1 MIELDRFFAFRDYVR
16 MSNLA
21 VRLAAAKKSAAALR
35 HENSMLETQALQH
48 VVAMGGG
55 VLGAIARQYLPGM
68 IPGTAGD
75 GPALLASTLVLDG
88 IAMYSGS
95 PEVLALAFAYEGK
108 VVGDAF
114 EVAMGWRT
122 APDVK

>member
-1 MIELDRFFAFRDYVR
+1 

-122 APDVK
+122 APDMK

>member
-1 MIELDRFFAFRDYVR
+1 

-21 VRLAAAKKSAAALR
+21 VRLAAAKKTAATLR
-35 HENSMLETQALQH
+35 HENSKLETQALQH

-55 VLGAIARQYLPGM
+55 VLGAIARQFLPGM

-95 PEVLALAFAYEGK
+95 PEMLALAFAYEGK

-114 EVAMGWRT
+114 EVAMGWRP
-122 APDVK
+122 APDQGA

>member
-1 MIELDRFFAFRDYVR
+1 

-35 HENSMLETQALQH
+35 HEKGMLETQALQH

-75 GPALLASTLVLDG
+75 GPALLASVLVMDG

-95 PEVLALAFAYEGK
+95 HEILALAFAYEGK

-114 EVAMGWRT
+114 EVAMGWRP
-122 APDVK
+122 APDKP

>member
-1 MIELDRFFAFRDYVR
+1 LKALFSPSIVAN

-21 VRLAAAKKSAAALR
+21 VRLASARKTAATLR
-35 HENSMLETQALQH
+35 AENSALESQALSH

-55 VLGAIARQYLPGM
+55 VLGALAHQYLPGM
-68 IPGTAGD
+68 VPGTAGD

-95 PEVLALAFAYEGK
+95 PEVLALAYGYEGK
-108 VVGDAF
+108 VLGDAF
-114 EVAMGWRT
+114 EVAMGWRPSVEK
-122 APDVK
+122 A

>member
-1 MIELDRFFAFRDYVR
+1 

-21 VRLAAAKKSAAALR
+21 VRLAAAKKAAASLKA
-35 HENSMLETQALQH
+35 ENKNLESQALQH

-55 VLGAIARQYLPGM
+55 VLGALAHQYLPGM

-75 GPALLASTLVLDG
+75 GPALLASTLILDG

-95 PEVLALAFAYEGK
+95 PEVMALAFAYEGK

-114 EVAMGWRT
+114 EVAMGWRPSPQK
-122 APDVK
+122 A

>member
-1 MIELDRFFAFRDYVR
+1 

>member
-1 MIELDRFFAFRDYVR
+1 

-21 VRLAAAKKSAAALR
+21 KRLHSARQQAATLR
-35 HENSMLETQALQH
+35 AENTKLETQALQH
-48 VVAMGGG
+48 VIAMGGG

-75 GPALLASTLVLDG
+75 GPALLASTLVFDG
-88 IAMYSGS
+88 IAMYTGS
-95 PEVLALAFAYEGK
+95 PEVLAASFAYEGK

-114 EVAMGWRT
+114 EVAMGWRSS
-122 APDVK
+122 PEKK

>member
-1 MIELDRFFAFRDYVR
+1 

-21 VRLAAAKKSAAALR
+21 KRLHSARAAAATLREKNSA
-35 HENSMLETQALQH
+35 LETQALQH
-48 VVAMGGG
+48 VIAMGGG
-55 VLGAIARQYLPGM
+55 VLGAIARQYLPGI

-88 IAMYSGS
+88 IAMWTAS
-95 PEVLALAFAYEGK
+95 PEVLALSFAYEGK

-114 EVAMGWRT
+114 EVAMGWRP
-122 APDVK
+122 APAAP

>member
-1 MIELDRFFAFRDYVR
+1 MA
-16 MSNLA
+16 SNLA
-21 VRLAAAKKSAAALR
+21 VRLASAKKAAATLR
-35 HENSMLETQALQH
+35 SQNSQLETQALQH

-55 VLGAIARQYLPGM
+55 VLGAIARQYLPGI

-95 PEVLALAFAYEGK
+95 PEVLALSFAYEGK

-114 EVAMGWRT
+114 EVAMGWR
-122 APDVK
+122 PSPERV

>member
-1 MIELDRFFAFRDYVR
+1 

-21 VRLAAAKKSAAALR
+21 KRLHNAKAAAATLR
-35 HENSMLETQALQH
+35 AENTKLETQALQH

-95 PEVLALAFAYEGK
+95 PEVLALSFAYEGK

-114 EVAMGWRT
+114 EVAMGWR
-122 APDVK
+122 ANPAQP

>member
-1 MIELDRFFAFRDYVR
+1 MLWSV
-16 MSNLA
+16 SNLA
-21 VRLAAAKKSAAALR
+21 KRLESAKKAAATLR
-35 HENSMLETQALQH
+35 AENSALETQALQH

-55 VLGAIARQYLPGM
+55 VLGALARQYLPGM

-75 GPALLASTLVLDG
+75 GPALLASTLIMDG

-114 EVAMGWRT
+114 EVAMGWRE
-122 APDVK
+122 APSKA

>member
-1 MIELDRFFAFRDYVR
+1 

-21 VRLAAAKKSAAALR
+21 HRLATAKKHAASLREQNSA
-35 HENSMLETQALQH
+35 LETQALQH
-48 VVAMGGG
+48 VIAMGGG

-95 PEVLALAFAYEGK
+95 PEVLALSFAYEGK

-114 EVAMGWRT
+114 EVAMGWRS
-122 APDVK
+122 APEKA

>member
-1 MIELDRFFAFRDYVR
+1 

-21 VRLAAAKKSAAALR
+21 VRLASAKKTAATLR
-35 HENSMLETQALQH
+35 AENSALETQALQH

-55 VLGAIARQYLPGM
+55 VLGAIARQYLPGL
-68 IPGTAGD
+68 IPGTTGD

-95 PEVLALAFAYEGK
+95 PELLALSFAYEGK

-114 EVAMGWRT
+114 ETAMGWRGS
-122 APDVK
+122 PEQK